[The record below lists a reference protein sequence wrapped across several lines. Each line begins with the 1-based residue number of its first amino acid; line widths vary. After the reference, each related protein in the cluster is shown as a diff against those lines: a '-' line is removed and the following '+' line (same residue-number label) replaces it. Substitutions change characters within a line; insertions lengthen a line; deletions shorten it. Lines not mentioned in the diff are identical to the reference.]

1 MLLNTTWE
9 DSTTSMVSFNS
20 ADDLCGPL
28 FKLYTHAFNYRML
41 CAKDEDMVPD
51 TQGFAAVNE
60 FDDDLSETYAL
71 YVLTKIGV
79 YCV

>member
-1 MLLNTTWE
+1 M
-9 DSTTSMVSFNS
+9 SMVSFNS

-41 CAKDEDMVPD
+41 CAKDEDIVPD
-51 TQGFAAVNE
+51 TYGYAAVKE
-60 FDDDLSETYAL
+60 FDEGLSETYAL
-71 YVLTKIGV
+71 YVFTKIGV